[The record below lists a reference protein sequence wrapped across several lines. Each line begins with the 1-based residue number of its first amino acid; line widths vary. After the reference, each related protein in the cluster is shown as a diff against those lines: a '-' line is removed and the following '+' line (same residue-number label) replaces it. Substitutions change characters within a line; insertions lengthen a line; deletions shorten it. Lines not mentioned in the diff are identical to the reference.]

1 MISKNTLE
9 KQELDAREAK
19 EKIAVEQKMAGRTL
33 SDWGPERF
41 PLLRGH
47 LADPAR
53 FDAALQDV
61 VTGVETGAIRNTV
74 LQDVK
79 FVLGRVAEAG
89 WKKHVKEPY
98 VYAGKWEALPQDVSD
113 LSDSIMIMSLHDVIA
128 TSKKVARSKATGPA
142 VEAMRMFCQEA
153 LPLAEAVASLKDK
166 VIKGRAPRSEPARPM
181 NPNKVVKTCP
191 VCFRQIAVQRGTMAH
206 HGFERPGYGSQTA
219 SCYGIRFKPL
229 EVSSEGLEWLISW
242 LQERLARART
252 ALDNRATQPEVLLVK
267 RSYNGPMESVTRS
280 DPAWK
285 EAFRRHVAELRS
297 EIGALER
304 ELPRLQKML
313 AEWSPEQA

>member
-1 MISKNTLE
+1 MISKNTQK
-9 KQELDAREAK
+9 KQQLGDRELSEQ
-19 EKIAVEQKMAGRTL
+19 IAVEQKG
-33 SDWGPERF
+33 SGNEPSSWGPERF

-47 LADPAR
+47 LTDPAR
-53 FDAALQDV
+53 FDAALQEV
-61 VTGVETGAIRNTV
+61 VTGVEAGAIRNAV

-89 WKKHVKEPY
+89 WKKHVNEPY
-98 VYAGKWEALPQDVSD
+98 IYAGKWEALPQAVRD

-142 VEAMRMFCQEA
+142 VDAMRMFCLEA

-166 VIKGRAPRSEPARPM
+166 VIKGRAPRSEPAKPV

-242 LQERLARART
+242 LQGRLERARN
-252 ALDNRATQPEVLLVK
+252 ALDNRATQPEFLLVK

-285 EAFRRHVAELRS
+285 EAFRRHVAELRG
-297 EIGALER
+297 EIHSLER
-304 ELPRLQKML
+304 ELPRLEKIL
-313 AEWSPEQA
+313 ADWAPEQA